1 MKNHR
6 VIFHIDMNSFYA
18 SVEMAKDPKLKGK
31 PIAIA
36 GNPEERKGII
46 VTSSYEARAKGVK
59 TTMPLWEAKK
69 LCPELIVLRPNF
81 TLYREM
87 SSQIFRLLYD
97 ITEWIEPVS
106 IDEGYLDVTQLPV
119 HPLTLAKDIQAN
131 ILTQLDI
138 PCSIGIG
145 PNKFLA
151 KTASDMKKPLGITIL
166 RKRDISSKLWPLPV
180 GDMYGIGEKTA
191 EKLGRIQ
198 IQTIKELAEA
208 DTYTLKHLLGINGER
223 LQNRARGI
231 DTRAV
236 DPDALNDFKSI
247 GNSQTLPDDTIDETQ
262 IKQLLLHLTKRVDE
276 RLKRREMTG
285 KSIQLTI
292 RYKDRQ
298 TVTRSR
304 TISSYVEGADDI
316 YPVILELFEEHWTG
330 RPIRLLGVTVSN
342 LLKMDSILEQLSLF
356 TYESEIKKV
365 KAKETMKQLEEK
377 YGSNT
382 FPTLNNEDKKSDE
395 KLLRTS
401 FQKDFLDDFK
411 KE

>member
-304 TISSYVEGADDI
+304 TISSYLEGADDI

-382 FPTLNNEDKKSDE
+382 FPTINNEDKKSDE

>member
-247 GNSQTLPDDTIDETQ
+247 GNSQTLPDDTIDEAQ

-304 TISSYVEGADDI
+304 TISSYLEGADDI

>member
-304 TISSYVEGADDI
+304 TISSYLEGADDI

>member
-316 YPVILELFEEHWTG
+316 YPVILELFVEHWTG